1 MLSVEDK
8 KGFIEG
14 HSEHGGRN
22 EHCFFYPQDLLHT
35 LKKGDQVRFHVDLIA
50 KRRDHHHLKA
60 CKVVKEEINPQQ
72 ARTKKTAD
80 ARRIKSMETTIYE
93 LRRLLD
99 ASKPQASIGSRKW
112 RGGWRW

>member
-60 CKVVKEEINPQQ
+60 CKVVKEEANQLS
-72 ARTKKTAD
+72 
-80 ARRIKSMETTIYE
+80 RRA
-93 LRRLLD
+93 LRRLLMP
-99 ASKPQASIGSRKW
+99 AKSSQWRPQFMN
-112 RGGWRW
+112 